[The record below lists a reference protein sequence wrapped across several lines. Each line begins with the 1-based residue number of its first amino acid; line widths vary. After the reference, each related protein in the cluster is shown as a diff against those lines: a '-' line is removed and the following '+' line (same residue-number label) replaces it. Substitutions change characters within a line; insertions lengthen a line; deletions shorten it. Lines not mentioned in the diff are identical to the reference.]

1 MALVVGTVSPANAA
15 DTQAQIEA
23 PSSRSAADLPPLPS
37 TAAPVGGGP
46 VDDLSARPMRE
57 TEAAKP
63 AKLSLGEPDAAAEE
77 SASSEAVADAV
88 VTSRDEYSTTY
99 TKDDG
104 SHVTQ
109 LSASPVNVFQNGEWR
124 ESSTRLKADS
134 ATGGLSVPQNVLR
147 PEFKRDGAADG
158 VMSVEKDGYRVSY
171 TLKGAATSAM
181 KAPLPFASRN
191 GVGTD
196 KVTYPEVFDGVDL
209 EYQVQPSSVKETLKL
224 DALPSKSDDEY
235 MWGVDA
241 PGLTLSVNAEGGVDF
256 ADVNGTVRFQ
266 IPTPLMWDSSGVEGE
281 SSDATANVPVTV
293 ERAGNSWTL
302 TLSPSREWLADSD
315 RVYPVYVDP
324 TTWGPAG
331 TTDIRSY
338 KSDGVLRT
346 DTILVGN
353 ARDPGDHYWRSIVKF
368 PYEQLFGKQI
378 LDAEVYAAMNGVVGT
393 AAGPYTGGVY
403 YASSFGYNGL
413 SGGLLATLPV
423 TVDGDSNG
431 NGLSQQISSWVNS
444 GSSGAYLMLTGQE
457 QAGAYT
463 LKSLNA
469 YLYVSWKDYP
479 AVPTAVTPSPVGGA
493 RASLTPTLK
502 IASTDPEGTGLGY
515 YFRVT
520 TGSDGETGVVWQ
532 SGWTSTNPVTV
543 PATYLQPNTTY
554 YYHLYVKDGYCT
566 SDTPIP
572 AGSCSQR
579 VSQVYSFKTN
589 TPAVVAQSAAAPID
603 GSILV
608 NATPTLT
615 GGAGTDANGDTL
627 KYQFRLTTG
636 SDGKSGIVA
645 VSDVKTTAPYTWT
658 VPAGVLQDGVR
669 YSWVIVVDDG
679 FDKSPGT
686 WINHFTYTARTG
698 TNGPSPTDSAGGVTV
713 NLANGNANI
722 SFASPTVSTLGGPM
736 GLSFAYNSQQASVSG
751 LTGTYYDIS
760 ADATPN
766 YSFARTDL
774 PDKVRLV
781 RTDSLVRFDWGTNAP
796 TPAMPAAHYMVQWQ
810 GFITPPASG
819 SYTFGFVR
827 DDGAKL
833 ILNGTT
839 AVDQWNNAHQ
849 ENVVWGAGTS
859 LTTAATGSIVP
870 TPIAVQFYNNNGSG
884 LVELWVKGT
893 YKDAN
898 GVQQTL
904 DPTVVPASW
913 LTRKVE
919 TLPPGWGATTALTG
933 SNTAYV
939 RAEVKESSVTLT
951 DTTGTAHTYNRTS
964 AGGYTPPP
972 GEQGVLAQDTTKAIT
987 LTDEDG
993 TIYQFDPSGKV
1004 ASITDAMDAKKRAA
1018 PIAAYKPGTNQL
1030 DSISDPLS
1038 KSGTIYTRQVKFA
1051 YAGDSA
1057 ASVGLTTTDTGS
1069 PLACP
1074 VAPGFTAAPPG
1085 MICRIVYP
1093 GHVSGVSDTTQLLY
1107 TQLDATVDAASGG
1120 VQLARIIDPGDEVTD
1135 FGYTNGLLST
1145 IRSATVNDWLAAH
1158 PRHDPEAAVKTEIA
1172 YDSTKRVQ
1180 QITLPAPDGVN
1191 EDEQPQKTYSYNRN
1205 ADGSGTTFVDATGLT
1220 PSTTSP
1226 ANGHAAT
1233 AAFDTAW
1240 RGTTTLS
1247 AAGLL
1252 TSKTWTVKDQ
1262 NTSVTDAA
1270 GRKSTT
1276 LFDQLDRP
1284 TDAYGPAP
1292 VSCYGADLR
1301 PTAACALTT
1310 AHTST
1315 AYDEGMRGLN
1325 ATYYPNSTLSGVP
1338 SNYALGVGTA
1348 DGTVN
1353 ANWGTAAP
1361 YTGGP
1366 ADNWTLRLTGT
1377 ITFPTAGTY
1386 TLNTNADD
1394 GSQLWL
1400 DDVLKV
1406 SDWVSSSAHLS
1417 PTATVTATA
1426 GQSMRVRLEYKED
1439 TSTASLQLLW
1449 TPPGGSRVVVPGTA
1463 LSPAYGLVTT
1473 TQTDDAVPAG
1483 VTGLGTAQTP
1493 PSKTTTGYGT
1503 TPWLGMATTTTAVGT
1518 TAPLTTTNTYE
1529 AFGTAGYLRQLSQTL
1544 PAGNTAVS
1552 NTYYTELGGYADQ
1565 VNSGVAVCELA
1576 ATTPQFG
1583 RLMSATGPSPAT
1595 GVPITTSYV
1604 YDLLGRVVGSKK
1616 TGDTK
1621 WSCSTYDDRGR
1632 VTKQTYSATATTTER
1647 TVLSS
1652 FATSN
1657 GDPLTTSSEDD
1668 AGRITT
1674 VTDLLGRT
1682 VSYTDVWGT
1691 VTTSNYNR
1699 LNQLITQA
1707 STPTGQPPQGEKYT
1721 YDDDGRVKTVAD
1733 LSGKTLAISTY
1744 VNGELATTS
1753 YPSGTGNAGNGSTG
1767 TWTRNSAGAT
1777 TSIRWND
1784 QTGTGTVDTVDRSQA
1799 GRVVKDTVTQG
1810 PKTIGTSVYSY
1821 DTVGRLASA
1830 QVAGH
1835 TLGYEFAESGGC
1847 GANTAA
1853 GKNGNRTKFTDTTTA
1868 GTAVTTYCYDNAD
1881 RLTSTTVGATPPA
1894 TATEDG
1900 RASAN
1905 STTAAASVTAT
1916 ISTTKPNDLLVAF
1929 YQSDGPDISHG
1940 QTGTVTGGGLT
1951 WTLAKR
1957 ENTQRGTSEV
1967 WTATSANT
1975 LTNAAITGTQT
1986 DSTAEYHQLMS
1997 IVAFSGASGVGA
2009 SNTSNGR
2016 AGAPTVNVTTTAP
2029 GSLVY
2034 GAGHASSGNER
2045 WISGDQQMYDML
2057 MDDPSQWN
2065 LVSPGSPATEAKTS
2079 TSASA
2084 LADPQFNFFWAQ
2096 RSTAIVPTGS
2106 PVSVGV
2112 SDGDSPWNIVAV
2124 EILAAPEPG
2133 ATPNPVSATSLNA
2146 TNLTYDNRGNTTTL
2160 ADQIISYD
2168 QSDRHI
2174 TTSIAGG
2181 AVISYTRDVTDRI
2194 VARTVTPVG
2203 GPATT
2208 VRYGF
2213 SGDGDSPD
2221 WTLTTTGAVVEHTL
2235 VLPGGVVVSQQTGTT
2250 SWSYPNIH
2258 GDVLL
2263 QMDGA
2268 GAVQGAL
2275 ALYDPFGN
2283 PIDLATSRIGT
2294 LGADD
2299 AVPANTPQGA
2309 SYGWV
2314 GSNQKLYEH
2323 EGSIA
2328 TIEMGA
2334 RQYVAALGRFLSVDP
2349 VLGGNTNAYTYPNDP
2364 INMFDLNGDFAAL
2377 LVGLAAF
2384 GAADFWNPVGW
2395 VALAAVVV
2403 IGAVYLGTLVADRIS
2418 RDNRIAQAKKNTS
2431 NTSKTKAAAKAK
2443 AKQDAKR
2450 LRKDGYCADFRD
2462 LCGAGDHYH
2471 VDVKTKN
2478 GRDQGTRHYRWRK
2491 F

>member
-1 MALVVGTVSPANAA
+1 
-15 DTQAQIEA
+15 
-23 PSSRSAADLPPLPS
+23 
-37 TAAPVGGGP
+37 
-46 VDDLSARPMRE
+46 MRE